1 LIAQSNGEPP
11 AQLFALT
18 HEPSVQS
25 AGTSPDRPSEEEQRM
40 KRQQPRQAL
49 KKAKL
54 DLTSP
59 WLRCLLGSI
68 IALQRPTP
76 PSRRRSL

>member
-1 LIAQSNGEPP
+1 LVAQSNGEPP
-11 AQLFALT
+11 AAFRPYKARALRRIDPAN
-18 HEPSVQS
+18 EERRMNRR
-25 AGTSPDRPSEEEQRM
+25 RP
-40 KRQQPRQAL
+40 KQAL
-49 KKAKL
+49 KNAKL

-76 PSRRRSL
+76 PSRRHSL